1 MVLLRKLRQEKGL
14 SMDKLGKLTGISGYT
29 ISNLE
34 NGRYKTSKK
43 LIDLAK
49 YFDIKN
55 PLDLLKSTED
65 TVKSKKCL
73 NQRCLLNEKCYC
85 QSNQVI
91 EGAYCQSEHL
101 ENNPVK
107 EFKFNN
113 TQALFIK

>member
-1 MVLLRKLRQEKGL
+1 MVLLRKLRTEKGL

-34 NGRYKTSKK
+34 NGRYKTSKN

-73 NQRCLLNEKCYC
+73 NQRCLLNKNCYC
-85 QSNQVI
+85 QSDRVVKGADCRNQNEVSSRSKDI
-91 EGAYCQSEHL
+91 
-101 ENNPVK
+101 N
-107 EFKFNN
+107 FNN
-113 TQALFIK
+113 TKSLFVK

>member
-34 NGRYKTSKK
+34 NGRYKTSKN

-55 PLDLLKSTED
+55 PLDLIKSAEITN
-65 TVKSKKCL
+65 KSKECL
-73 NQRCLLNEKCYC
+73 NQKCLLNKNCFC
-85 QSNQVI
+85 QSDQVI
-91 EGAYCQSEHL
+91 EGAFCKNENEVSEPL
-101 ENNPVK
+101 KAV
-107 EFKFNN
+107 KFNN
-113 TQALFIK
+113 ISTLFI